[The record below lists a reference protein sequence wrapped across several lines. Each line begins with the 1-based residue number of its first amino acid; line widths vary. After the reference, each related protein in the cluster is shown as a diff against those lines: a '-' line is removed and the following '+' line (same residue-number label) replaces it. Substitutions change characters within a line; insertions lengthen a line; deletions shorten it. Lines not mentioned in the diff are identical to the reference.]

1 MSTPTVSQAGDGVY
15 LVEGTDVNWV
25 VIAEGDAVT
34 LIDGGYP
41 ADLPAVEQSLHMA
54 GYQPEQ
60 IAAVLLTHA
69 HIDHVGSLPGLLR
82 RTGAPVYATPQEVRH
97 ARGEYTQSATAADV
111 ARNLWRPGFL
121 GWSRRISRAGATRHV
136 RLPQA
141 QPFPA
146 AGALDLPGQP
156 VPVPTPGHTSGHCCY
171 HLPGAGV
178 IVTGDTLVT
187 AHPTSKT
194 LGPQLLLPFFSHDQA
209 ATIAALDLLEPL
221 DAGVV
226 LPGHGP
232 VHRGPLTVAASLARE
247 RATARAGA
255 PTRAPGARD

>member
-1 MSTPTVSQAGDGVY
+1 MSAPAVSQAGGGIF

-25 VIAEGDAVT
+25 VIAEGDDIT

-41 ADLPAVEQSLHMA
+41 ADLPAVEQSLHLA

-69 HIDHVGSLPGLLR
+69 HIDHVGSLPELLR
-82 RTGAPVYATPQEVRH
+82 RTGAPVYMTAEEVRH
-97 ARGEYTQSATAADV
+97 ARGDYTQSATAADV

-136 RLPQA
+136 RLPEA

-146 AGALDLPGQP
+146 VGALDLPGRP

-171 HLPGAGV
+171 HLPAAGV

-194 LGPQLLLPFFSHDQA
+194 LGPQLLRPLFSHDQA

-221 DAGVV
+221 DAGVL

-232 VHRGPLTVAASLARE
+232 VHRGPLTAAASLARE
-247 RATARAGA
+247 RATRRAG
-255 PTRAPGARD
+255 